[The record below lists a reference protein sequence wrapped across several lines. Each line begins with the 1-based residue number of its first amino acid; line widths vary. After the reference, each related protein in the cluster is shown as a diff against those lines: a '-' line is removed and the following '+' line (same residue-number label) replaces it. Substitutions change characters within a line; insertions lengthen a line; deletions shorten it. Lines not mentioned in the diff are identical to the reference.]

1 MPEEKVKEGEV
12 STKFYNFLAKQISR
26 KSDYYWRFY
35 STFLVNTNMAN
46 ISANI
51 NFKLVGRKS
60 LRRRGGNKFLFCPT
74 KKNFRPI
81 GVFLTILE
89 ALSCKT
95 KYRKYLAK
103 YPFPGIHICVTYFQY
118 CNNEPDI
125 PKSSIKQLWNLDP
138 RYTSISPRSD
148 IESYI
153 IWHLELSWSTGR
165 SQILVDSWSGWP
177 VRSVVHDNV
186 QAPQY
191 LRWGGNY
198 YWSLYLHILP
208 ERHKKLSGVV
218 LDKVHNDWHIVLQL
232 RLCVS
237 CNGHL

>member
-35 STFLVNTNMAN
+35 SNFLVNTNKAN
-46 ISANI
+46 ISEKI
-51 NFKLVGRKS
+51 NLKLVGRKS
-60 LRRRGGNKFLFCPT
+60 LWRRGGNKFLFCPT

-81 GVFLTILE
+81 GAFLTILE

-138 RYTSISPRSD
+138 RYTSISPRSG
-148 IESYI
+148 IESYVTFVEGSWQALHTPLPVGKTVVRFGHSKMGKASRETVSSGGGLTVKLWVAVGH
-153 IWHLELSWSTGR
+153 IWGLSQRETPCRVGY
-165 SQILVDSWSGWP
+165 LVALWCRNHPW
-177 VRSVVHDNV
+177 
-186 QAPQY
+186 
-191 LRWGGNY
+191 
-198 YWSLYLHILP
+198 
-208 ERHKKLSGVV
+208 
-218 LDKVHNDWHIVLQL
+218 
-232 RLCVS
+232 
-237 CNGHL
+237 

>member
-1 MPEEKVKEGEV
+1 MSAQNCVSRLFSVCFLCWPVLWMPEDKVEEREV

-35 STFLVNTNMAN
+35 SNFLVNTNKAN
-46 ISANI
+46 ISEKI
-51 NFKLVGRKS
+51 NLKLVGRKS
-60 LRRRGGNKFLFCPT
+60 LWRRGGNKFLFCPT

-81 GVFLTILE
+81 GAFLTILE

-148 IESYI
+148 IESYTSLCSLDISTHI
-153 IWHLELSWSTGR
+153 I
-165 SQILVDSWSGWP
+165 
-177 VRSVVHDNV
+177 
-186 QAPQY
+186 
-191 LRWGGNY
+191 
-198 YWSLYLHILP
+198 SLYLYALFVCYLYVLFIIYLLHLYSIHIYMFSTFYAPLY
-208 ERHKKLSGVV
+208 
-218 LDKVHNDWHIVLQL
+218 IY
-232 RLCVS
+232 VS
-237 CNGHL
+237 LHLM

>member
-35 STFLVNTNMAN
+35 SNFLVNTNKAN
-46 ISANI
+46 ISEKI
-51 NFKLVGRKS
+51 NLKLVGRKS

-81 GVFLTILE
+81 GAFLTILE

-138 RYTSISPRSD
+138 RYTSISPRSG
-148 IESYI
+148 IESYTFNLY
-153 IWHLELSWSTGR
+153 HNSLCFFLTNMVRKGFVA
-165 SQILVDSWSGWP
+165 LDSF
-177 VRSVVHDNV
+177 
-186 QAPQY
+186 
-191 LRWGGNY
+191 
-198 YWSLYLHILP
+198 
-208 ERHKKLSGVV
+208 
-218 LDKVHNDWHIVLQL
+218 
-232 RLCVS
+232 
-237 CNGHL
+237 

>member
-1 MPEEKVKEGEV
+1 MSAQNCVSWLFSVCFLCWPVLWMPEEKVKEGEV

-35 STFLVNTNMAN
+35 SNFLVNTNKAN
-46 ISANI
+46 ISEKI
-51 NFKLVGRKS
+51 NLKLVGRKS
-60 LRRRGGNKFLFCPT
+60 LWRRGGNKFLFCPT

-81 GVFLTILE
+81 GAFLTILE

-138 RYTSISPRSD
+138 RYTSISPRSG
-148 IESYI
+148 IESYFYNLVCNKRSY
-153 IWHLELSWSTGR
+153 IWMFLYYIWILTRILFFRCFKLLFGKVSMTRYFNVLEVLRARNRCGR
-165 SQILVDSWSGWP
+165 EIEFASP
-177 VRSVVHDNV
+177 
-186 QAPQY
+186 
-191 LRWGGNY
+191 
-198 YWSLYLHILP
+198 
-208 ERHKKLSGVV
+208 
-218 LDKVHNDWHIVLQL
+218 
-232 RLCVS
+232 
-237 CNGHL
+237 

>member
-35 STFLVNTNMAN
+35 SNFLVNTNKAN
-46 ISANI
+46 ISEKI
-51 NFKLVGRKS
+51 HLKLVGQKS
-60 LRRRGGNKFLFCPT
+60 VRRRGGNKFLFCPT

-81 GVFLTILE
+81 GAFLTILE

-138 RYTSISPRSD
+138 RYTSISPRSG
-148 IESYI
+148 IESYQNSPFLSTTLYLNDKVTI
-153 IWHLELSWSTGR
+153 ISYK
-165 SQILVDSWSGWP
+165 IF
-177 VRSVVHDNV
+177 
-186 QAPQY
+186 
-191 LRWGGNY
+191 
-198 YWSLYLHILP
+198 YLHIMC
-208 ERHKKLSGVV
+208 RM
-218 LDKVHNDWHIVLQL
+218 
-232 RLCVS
+232 RY
-237 CNGHL
+237 

>member
-35 STFLVNTNMAN
+35 SNFLVNTNKAN
-46 ISANI
+46 ISEKI
-51 NFKLVGRKS
+51 HLKLVGQKS
-60 LRRRGGNKFLFCPT
+60 VRRRGGNKFLFCPT

-81 GVFLTILE
+81 GAFLTILE

-125 PKSSIKQLWNLDP
+125 PKSSIKQLWNLDT
-138 RYTSISPRSD
+138 RYTSISPRPAID
-148 IESYI
+148 SYSKFHGLLKLI
-153 IWHLELSWSTGR
+153 FHT
-165 SQILVDSWSGWP
+165 
-177 VRSVVHDNV
+177 N
-186 QAPQY
+186 QY
-191 LRWGGNY
+191 
-198 YWSLYLHILP
+198 
-208 ERHKKLSGVV
+208 
-218 LDKVHNDWHIVLQL
+218 
-232 RLCVS
+232 
-237 CNGHL
+237 NGA

>member
-35 STFLVNTNMAN
+35 SNFLVNTNKAN
-46 ISANI
+46 ISEKI
-51 NFKLVGRKS
+51 NLKLVGRKS
-60 LRRRGGNKFLFCPT
+60 LWRRGGNKFLFCPT

-81 GVFLTILE
+81 GAFLTILE

-138 RYTSISPRSD
+138 RYTSISPRSG
-148 IESYI
+148 IESYVVMKKNCVAI
-153 IWHLELSWSTGR
+153 SFNYL
-165 SQILVDSWSGWP
+165 WSG
-177 VRSVVHDNV
+177 
-186 QAPQY
+186 
-191 LRWGGNY
+191 G
-198 YWSLYLHILP
+198 SLASLVFATLVFGCWRIVKAAILQ
-208 ERHKKLSGVV
+208 ST
-218 LDKVHNDWHIVLQL
+218 
-232 RLCVS
+232 VS
-237 CNGHL
+237 TRRCNSIMDQSKF